1 MTSSTSCSPESSP
14 RRSTSV
20 RICRRQAEWASPDG
34 EGPLAAAERA
44 AAEGR
49 FQEALE
55 TFLAA
60 VQNGRDE
67 EKKASREA
75 MLKIFAVLG
84 EEDPLTQ
91 EYRRKLAA
99 ALF

>member
-1 MTSSTSCSPESSP
+1 MSDAT
-14 RRSTSV
+14 
-20 RICRRQAEWASPDG
+20 
-34 EGPLAAAERA
+34 AAAPA
-44 AAEGR
+44 S
-49 FQEALE
+49 ALGLTDE
-55 TFLAA
+55 QRQFVESIRDFCSREFGTTEKLSELT
-60 VQNGRDE
+60 NGFTDPHIEVNE
-67 EKKASREA
+67 EQGVREA

>member
-1 MTSSTSCSPESSP
+1 MAG
-14 RRSTSV
+14 V
-20 RICRRQAEWASPDG
+20 VVFADVKDG
-34 EGPLAAAERA
+34 RL
-44 AAEGR
+44 
-49 FQEALE
+49 
-55 TFLAA
+55 
-60 VQNGRDE
+60 
-67 EKKASREA
+67 KKASREA